1 MSFPPKKVDYK
12 IKKTTI
18 KNKNIDNIINESI
31 KSFSSNV
38 IIYKNNKKILDIEN
52 TKDNKLIETY
62 SITKSF
68 CAMAIMFLI
77 QDKKIKSINDKIS
90 DYIISW
96 RYGQKKDIT
105 IKHILT
111 HTSGLDK
118 HWDFNTFM
126 FPDGKFELLGKKK
139 KPNVKDISLVID
151 KNRENDKEWYYNDT
165 ATQIIPT
172 LIHIITGIQLDKYLE
187 QKLFKPLNIKYK
199 WNKDDHGNP
208 YGPNGLSISA
218 DDLCKVGLFILNN
231 GKFNNKQI
239 LNNKLITEML
249 KSRITSEQMKN
260 DSRYGS
266 AGTGYGY
273 LWWEYNKLKWMSGF
287 LGQHLIIDKKKK
299 IVACRLIEPK
309 WANKKFE
316 KETQKDIL
324 HFNNFKKLIDQM
336 K

>member
-1 MSFPPKKVDYK
+1 M
-12 IKKTTI
+12 
-18 KNKNIDNIINESI
+18 
-31 KSFSSNV
+31 
-38 IIYKNNKKILDIEN
+38 
-52 TKDNKLIETY
+52 
-62 SITKSF
+62 ITSVSV
-68 CAMAIMFLI
+68 AT
-77 QDKKIKSINDKIS
+77 
-90 DYIISW
+90 
-96 RYGQKKDIT
+96 RGV
-105 IKHILT
+105 
-111 HTSGLDK
+111 
-118 HWDFNTFM
+118 FM

-172 LIHIITGIQLDKYLE
+172 LIHIITGIQIDKYLE
-187 QKLFKPLNIKYK
+187 QKLFKPFNIKYK
-199 WNKDDHGNP
+199 WNKDDDGNP

-218 DDLCKVGLFILNN
+218 DDLCKIGLLILNN

-266 AGTGYGY
+266 EGTGYGS

-324 HFNNFKKLIDQM
+324 HFNNFKELIDKM